1 MPSAPARDITAVMMR
16 AAMIE
21 ALESE
26 YVEMARLKGV
36 PEWRIVLRHAL
47 PNAIAPTIQVI
58 GLNFLYLAG
67 GIVVVE
73 YIFNFPGIGQGLVS
87 AVGDSDIPVIQ
98 LIVVILAAFYVCM
111 NILTDVIAVLATPR
125 RRIAR

>member
-1 MPSAPARDITAVMMR
+1 VIVPYLFRMMR
-16 AAMIE
+16 GAMIE

-36 PEWRIVLRHAL
+36 PEWQVVLRHAF

-67 GIVVVE
+67 GVVVVE
-73 YIFNFPGIGQGLVS
+73 YVFNFPGIGQGLVF
-87 AVGDSDIPVIQ
+87 AVANRDIPVVQ
-98 LIVVILAAFYVCM
+98 FIVVVLAAFYVLM
-111 NILTDVIAVLATPR
+111 NILTDVIALLATPR
-125 RRIAR
+125 RRIVR